1 MVCLYLVGHLS
12 SVPFSEA
19 DRGPLYT
26 LAAGHSAGI
35 ILFPTTLR
43 PILNQLLP
51 VDLYFFDPLME
62 GYVGYFLLGYLLGKE
77 TAKNHILL

>member
-1 MVCLYLVGHLS
+1 M
-12 SVPFSEA
+12 
-19 DRGPLYT
+19 
-26 LAAGHSAGI
+26 
-35 ILFPTTLR
+35 
-43 PILNQLLP
+43 NQLLP